1 MTRGK
6 NFWIRMGTSWASL
19 NPLHTL
25 NYTDMA
31 NSVIVIGGG
40 IAGLTAAGMLSRM
53 GMEVNLIEKENETG
67 GHVGQWDRLF
77 PDRKRASEVLDF
89 TAEGMNKVN
98 VVKGVSV
105 RVISKEDDIFTVT
118 VSDTATGLPGEFKS
132 KALIVATGFDLF
144 EAGKKEEYGYGIYNN
159 VITSADLEEKF
170 KAGKGIL
177 TAEGKIPERIGIIH
191 CVGSRDEKVGN
202 LYCSKV
208 CCVTGIKQAIEL
220 REMYPDSAVFNFY
233 MDLRMYDR
241 HFEEL
246 YYEAQQ
252 KWGISFIRGRLSEC
266 AENPD
271 GSIVIRTEDT
281 LTGKPLK
288 MTVNLLVLLVGFVP
302 AAGTAQLSGMLGL
315 KTGTD
320 GFVESEDRHLKN
332 NLSGIPG
339 IFLTGAVKGPVTIS
353 DAIADARAAAAL
365 TAEYLKSI
373 GVYDA

>member
-1 MTRGK
+1 
-6 NFWIRMGTSWASL
+6 MG
-19 NPLHTL
+19 
-25 NYTDMA
+25 

-40 IAGLTAAGMLSRM
+40 IAGMTAAGMLSRQ
-53 GMEVNLIEKENETG
+53 GFEVTLLEKDKETG
-67 GHVGQWDRLF
+67 GHVARWDRLF
-77 PDRKRASEVLDF
+77 PDRRKASEVIEFLD
-89 TAEGMNKVN
+89 EGMKGVN
-98 VVKGVSV
+98 INTGVSV
-105 RVISKEDDIFTVT
+105 SRIIRHENIFTVT
-118 VSDTATGLPGEFKS
+118 VTDLSKGHQAEFKAN
-132 KALIVATGFDLF
+132 ALVVATGFDIF
-144 EAGKKEEYGYGIYNN
+144 EARRKEEYGYGIYNN

-170 KAGKGIL
+170 KSGKRIL
-177 TAEGKIPERIGIIH
+177 TAEGEVPKRIGMIH

-208 CCVTGIKQAIEL
+208 CCVTGVKQAIEL
-220 REMYPDSAVFNFY
+220 KEMHPGSAVFNFY

-241 HFEEL
+241 NFEEL

-288 MTVNLLVLLVGFVP
+288 MTVNLLVLLTGFIP
-302 AAGTAQLSGMLGL
+302 AAGTASLVGILGL

-320 GFVESEDRHLKN
+320 GFVNPADPHIKN

-339 IFLTGAVKGPVTIS
+339 VYLTGAVKGPVSIS
-353 DAIADARAAAAL
+353 EAIADARATAAL
-365 TAEYLKSI
+365 TSEYLKTS
-373 GVYDA
+373 